1 MEGNT
6 TASPA
11 RRCCMDGKPP
21 GLRLK
26 VCGQFCV
33 DRLRPDEVMRA
44 RQRARLITANRWIP
58 ADEWLDV
65 MTAAREV
72 DQIATLRGWKH
83 LRRDPFDQV
92 TAEISNQFL
101 SAVANL
107 HDRLTRSDVE
117 PVAAIADLANT
128 SQQIVALWLYVAE
141 QRRLIE
147 PTPDDEPKSQ
157 VQEPAQVNEP
167 AATDAA

>member
-6 TASPA
+6 PASPA
-11 RRCCMDGKPP
+11 RRCCMDGKPQ

-44 RQRARLITANRWIP
+44 RQRARLITANQWMP

-72 DQIATLRGWKH
+72 DQIATLRGWKR
-83 LRRDPFDQV
+83 LRRDPRDHV
-92 TAEISNQFL
+92 TAEISNEFL
-101 SAVANL
+101 AALGQL
-107 HDRLTRSDVE
+107 HDRLTRSNVE
-117 PVAAIADLANT
+117 PVTAIADLANT
-128 SQQIVALWLYVAE
+128 APQIVMLWLYVAE
-141 QRRLIE
+141 QRQLIE
-147 PTPDDEPKSQ
+147 PTPDVDLE
-157 VQEPAQVNEP
+157 
-167 AATDAA
+167 AASAPEHDADASNAA